1 MHDWVIDTST
11 LVAGLLSRRGAAA
24 RVVDAVFA
32 GALRPVYVTAIIAE
46 YAEVLARPELGI
58 READRWALLL
68 KVRSVGVLVY
78 PVAAA
83 IALPDDDDRPFIE
96 AALATAA
103 KVVVTLNPRD
113 FEPAKAL
120 GIRVFSPA
128 EAARLL

>member
-1 MHDWVIDTST
+1 MHEWVIDTST

-24 RVVDAVFA
+24 RIVDAVFA
-32 GALRPVYVTAIIAE
+32 GALRPVYATAIIAE

-68 KVRSVGVLVY
+68 KVRSAGVLVH

-83 IALPDDDDRPFIE
+83 LALPDDDDRPFIE
-96 AALATAA
+96 AALATSA

-113 FEPAKAL
+113 FAPAAAL
-120 GIRVFSPA
+120 GIRILSPA

>member
-1 MHDWVIDTST
+1 MHEWVIDTST

-24 RVVDAVFA
+24 RVVDAIFA

-58 READRWALLL
+58 TASDRWALSL
-68 KVRSVGVLVY
+68 KVRSAGVRVD

-103 KVVVTLNPRD
+103 KVVVTSNPRD
-113 FEPAKAL
+113 FAPAMAM
-120 GIRVFSPA
+120 GIQVFSPA